1 MNMADFFTELK
12 NVLNKINR
20 QTWTEIKMIEAN
32 KNVDLYKTAGQE
44 ETETLEKAKNALT
57 LVTDILGNI

>member
-1 MNMADFFTELK
+1 MNMAEYLTELK

-20 QTWTEIKMIEAN
+20 QTWTELKMIEAN
-32 KNVDLYKTAGQE
+32 TNVDLHKVIGPE
-44 ETETLEKAKNALT
+44 ETETLKKAKNALT

>member
-12 NVLNKINR
+12 NILNKINR

-32 KNVDLYKTAGQE
+32 KNVDLYRMAGRE
-44 ETETLEKAKNALT
+44 ETETLEKAKKALT
-57 LVTDILGNI
+57 LVTDIMGNI

>member
-1 MNMADFFTELK
+1 MNMAEYLTELK

-20 QTWTEIKMIEAN
+20 QTWTELKMIEAN
-32 KNVDLYKTAGQE
+32 TNVDLHKVIGPE